1 MTEYLTAKNV
11 RARFAGISEMT
22 LWRWVKESDFPK
34 PVMINRRRYFLSSEI
49 DAYQKRIADA
59 RTFNSV
65 GEAA

>member
-22 LWRWVKESDFPK
+22 LWRWLNESDFPK
-34 PVMINRRRYFLSSEI
+34 PVMINHRRYFVASEI

-59 RTFNSV
+59 RLS
-65 GEAA
+65 GKELEAA